1 MTVEQEGT
9 TTADLTIEID
19 VRNRRTMSLYR
30 LKKGRKLNFRN
41 AHGKDDLV
49 VTPKQGS
56 PFVDNC
62 GATLDKIRV
71 GPGCT
76 VTVGISASFKE
87 NEFLYRAQ
95 IGESAADDPI
105 VILE

>member
-9 TTADLTIEID
+9 TTNDLTIEIN
-19 VRNRRTMSLYR
+19 VRRKRTMSQYR
-30 LKKGRKLNFRN
+30 LKKGGKLNFKN

-49 VTPKQGS
+49 VTPKNGS

-62 GATLDKIRV
+62 GATLDKITV

-76 VTVGISASFKE
+76 VTVGISASYKE
-87 NEFLYRAQ
+87 EEFLYKAQ
-95 IGESAADDPI
+95 IGENTPDDPI